1 MKPLAY
7 FMRGPGMQTHEEILS
22 TVAKLH
28 PNLVSNS
35 GSQEQASFGKR
46 FLAFFQIATNGQ
58 KSVRFIAGTVL
69 IAASFLVYL
78 AYPIMLLFLPSAGS
92 IKVAATVAAW
102 VISWGIFSA
111 GIYLTGPEGYDCFKA
126 LWTRLTGATIK
137 NPDTKEL
144 SDQQR

>member
-1 MKPLAY
+1 
-7 FMRGPGMQTHEEILS
+7 MQRQKILS
-22 TVAKLH
+22 TMAKLH

-35 GSQEQASFGKR
+35 GSQEQASLCQR

-58 KSVRFIAGTVL
+58 KPVRFISGTVL
-69 IAASFLVYL
+69 IAGSFLVYL
-78 AYPIMLLFLPSAGS
+78 AYPLILLFLPSAGS

-111 GIYLTGPEGYDCFKA
+111 GIYLTGPEGYERLKA
-126 LWTRLTGATIK
+126 LWTRMTGGAIK

-144 SDQQR
+144 PEQQR

>member
-7 FMRGPGMQTHEEILS
+7 FMRDRGCRS
-22 TVAKLH
+22 TKKTYQLMAELH

-35 GSQEQASFGKR
+35 RSQQQASLRQR
-46 FLAFFQIATNGQ
+46 FLAFFQIAASGQ
-58 KSVRFIAGTVL
+58 KSVRFISGTVL
-69 IAASFLVYL
+69 IAGSFLVYL
-78 AYPIMLLFLPSAGS
+78 AYPLILLFLPSAGS

-111 GIYLTGPEGYDCFKA
+111 GIYLTGPEGSARLKA
-126 LWTRLTGATIK
+126 LWTRMTGAAIK

-144 SDQQR
+144 PDQQR

>member
-7 FMRGPGMQTHEEILS
+7 FMRDREMQRHEEILS
-22 TVAKLH
+22 TMANLH

-35 GSQEQASFGKR
+35 GSQEQGSLCQR
-46 FLAFFQIATNGQ
+46 FLAFFQIAANGQ

-78 AYPIMLLFLPSAGS
+78 AYPLILLFLPSAGS

-102 VISWGIFSA
+102 VASWGIFSA
-111 GIYLTGPEGYDCFKA
+111 GIYLTGPDGYDCFKA
-126 LWTRLTGATIK
+126 LWTRVIGATIK
-137 NPDTKEL
+137 NSDTKEL